1 MKMHKELN
9 ELIMV
14 SEVFPKALLAV
25 LAAEP
30 DVSVG
35 DCAVASVLP
44 RITAHTNN
52 INRLY
57 KYDNFKKMNGV
68 RTQILCTKSHIK
80 NLNMCYGSR
89 KNISRLKAV
98 QSMK

>member
-1 MKMHKELN
+1 MHKEFN

-14 SEVFPKALLAV
+14 SKVFPKALLAV

-44 RITAHTNN
+44 RIAKQTT
-52 INRLY
+52 
-57 KYDNFKKMNGV
+57 
-68 RTQILCTKSHIK
+68 
-80 NLNMCYGSR
+80 
-89 KNISRLKAV
+89 
-98 QSMK
+98 

>member
-30 DVSVG
+30 NVSVG

-44 RITAHTNN
+44 GITTQTN
-52 INRLY
+52 
-57 KYDNFKKMNGV
+57 
-68 RTQILCTKSHIK
+68 
-80 NLNMCYGSR
+80 
-89 KNISRLKAV
+89 NISRLYDEEGFQDNERVKNSEPLHKKSPENLKHV
-98 QSMK
+98 IR